1 MPAHNK
7 PVGPFTVN
15 EVLRLSIEQMSGNG
29 SSRRARQMAEVE
41 RRVERLQGAAE
52 HTANILSS
60 YVMPQLKREVPRL
73 DPAHTAS
80 LNEATYDLLLALQE
94 CRRPIHA

>member
-41 RRVERLQGAAE
+41 RRVERLQAAAE
-52 HTANILSS
+52 QAMRLFNYALPKFNWGASALDAESI
-60 YVMPQLKREVPRL
+60 QLLNEVPAKL
-73 DPAHTAS
+73 DA
-80 LNEATYDLLLALQE
+80 ALIDT
-94 CRRPIHA
+94 RKPINA